1 VTLRSLRNAAG
12 SIACLAALLTGCGD
26 DTASDVAPTDRATDD
41 PTSATEQP
49 ADGAA
54 GGPDGVT
61 TFEVTSRDHT
71 EEDLTYPQTPPVG
84 GDHFPGW
91 WNCGVYTEPLLDEP
105 AVHSLEHGAVWLTF
119 DPAIIADAAD
129 ALAELAQGQT
139 HVLVSPYPEQG
150 AAVVATAWGVQQ
162 RFEELD
168 IGAVGEFIVAYQ
180 QGPQTPEPGAVCSGA
195 LGEPS

>member
-1 VTLRSLRNAAG
+1 MLRSLRAAAG
-12 SIACLAALLTGCGD
+12 SIACFAALLTGCGN
-26 DTASDVAPTDRATDD
+26 DTASDRATDD
-41 PTSATEQP
+41 PTSEPEQAAT
-49 ADGAA
+49 GAPA
-54 GGPDGVT
+54 GGPDGVM

-71 EEDLTYPQTPPVG
+71 EDDVTYPQTPPVG

-119 DPAIIADAAD
+119 DPALAPDAAD

-162 RFEELD
+162 QFDELD
-168 IGAVGEFIVAYQ
+168 AGALGEFIVTYQ